1 MSVKTNA
8 TVSMHDQRGGHGQT
22 KQHQQ
27 ASVEGVLFGRD
38 PFNPALEGEGV
49 YKEGMNEEGELG
61 ARLRLRL
68 GPTGRLQREGQHEFR
83 APNPQP
89 FATSTVPATAHHVS
103 LPFRPQSTTHPVSA
117 PDTGGPNH
125 RSIRWLGS
133 VYPSRGGR

>member
-49 YKEGMNEEGELG
+49 NKEGMNEEGELG
-61 ARLRLRL
+61 VGQAETEA
-68 GPTGRLQREGQHEFR
+68 GADGEAATGRPTRV
-83 APNPQP
+83 PSSKPQP
-89 FATSTVPATAHHVS
+89 FATSTFRHLNRTSYRSPRITPLSPTIHH
-103 LPFRPQSTTHPVSA
+103 PPCQRA
-117 PDTGGPNH
+117 
-125 RSIRWLGS
+125 
-133 VYPSRGGR
+133 